1 LFFADIQSAFLPYSP
16 KVLSQW
22 DAWESRMWKDLSLLR
37 RAEATLL
44 CALGIWL
51 ALVFI
56 APLSLPAG
64 SVTDLSGS
72 VGSLDNLGVIGQM
85 NPLAAT
91 IYLLGDAQCH
101 QLLERSFVI
110 NGNQMPFCS
119 RDLGMF
125 IGVVAGMGLAFSG
138 KLKAGW
144 KIALLLLVP
153 MGLDGGAQLIS
164 SYEST
169 NLVRLAT
176 GILAGIGLAY
186 LLDWFATRMLEPKG
200 AKDDSSKTSD
210 ARSKE

>member
-1 LFFADIQSAFLPYSP
+1 
-16 KVLSQW
+16 
-22 DAWESRMWKDLSLLR
+22 MWKDLSLLR
-37 RAEATLL
+37 RAEATIL
-44 CALGIWL
+44 CAFGIWL
-51 ALVFI
+51 ALVII
-56 APLSLPAG
+56 APLSLPTG

-72 VGSLDNLGVIGQM
+72 VGTLDNWDRIEQM

-91 IYLLGDAQCH
+91 VYLIGDTQCH

-119 RDLGMF
+119 RDLGIF
-125 IGVVAGMGLAFSG
+125 IGLVAGMGLAFSG
-138 KLKAGW
+138 RLRVSW

-186 LLDWFATRMLEPKG
+186 LLDWFATKMLDPKG
-200 AKDDSSKTSD
+200 AKGNSSKVND

>member
-1 LFFADIQSAFLPYSP
+1 
-16 KVLSQW
+16 
-22 DAWESRMWKDLSLLR
+22 MCKDLSLLR
-37 RAEATLL
+37 RAEATIL
-44 CALGIWL
+44 CAFMIWL

-72 VGSLDNLGVIGQM
+72 VGSLDNLDVIGQM

-91 IYLLGDAQCH
+91 VYLLGDAQCH

-119 RDLGMF
+119 RDLGIF
-125 IGVVAGMGLAFSG
+125 IGIVAGMGLAFSG
-138 KLKAGW
+138 KLKFGW
-144 KIALLLLVP
+144 KMALLLLVP

-176 GILAGIGLAY
+176 GILAGVGLAY
-186 LLDWFATRMLEPKG
+186 LLDWFATRMLEPKE
-200 AKDDSSKTSD
+200 AKDDASKTND
-210 ARSKE
+210 ARSRE

>member
-1 LFFADIQSAFLPYSP
+1 
-16 KVLSQW
+16 
-22 DAWESRMWKDLSLLR
+22 MWKELSPLR
-37 RAEATLL
+37 RAEATIL
-44 CALGIWL
+44 CAFAIWL

-56 APLSLPAG
+56 APLSLPTG

-72 VGSLDNLGVIGQM
+72 IGSIENWDSIEQM

-91 IYLLGDAQCH
+91 VYLIGDSQCH
-101 QLLERSFVI
+101 QLLERSYTI

-119 RDLGMF
+119 RDLGAF
-125 IGVVAGMGLAFSG
+125 IGLVAGMALAFSG
-138 KLKAGW
+138 RLRVNW
-144 KIALLLLVP
+144 KMALLLLVP

-169 NLVRLAT
+169 NSVRLAT
-176 GILAGIGLAY
+176 GILAGVGVAY

-200 AKDDSSKTSD
+200 TKNESSKVND